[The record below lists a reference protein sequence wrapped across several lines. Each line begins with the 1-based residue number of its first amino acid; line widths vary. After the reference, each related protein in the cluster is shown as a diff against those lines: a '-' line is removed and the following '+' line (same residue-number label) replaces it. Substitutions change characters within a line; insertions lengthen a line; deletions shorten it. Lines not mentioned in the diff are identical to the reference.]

1 MHLCRYLRWKG
12 YAHDATELAEFELTF
27 ARNQVPYSCLH
38 TCQPWGPDDDLAAP
52 ERCDDSRPCYE
63 ASPLLQLRLS

>member
-12 YAHDATELAEFELTF
+12 YAPDAAELAEFELTF

-63 ASPLLQLRLS
+63 ASPLLQLRLT